1 MDMHKDTAV
10 TDCTDSNEESSH
22 CRLISKRNLDT
33 EDTIRTIVNSPVQ
46 WNLYNEDT
54 IGTTVN
60 SPVQWNLYNEDTIG
74 TTLNSP
80 VQWNLY
86 NEDTIGTTLN
96 SPVQWNLL
104 KSLSNSTTHLGI
116 WTILKR
122 ACS

>member
-10 TDCTDSNEESSH
+10 TDCTDSNEEFSH

-33 EDTIRTIVNSPVQ
+33 EDTI
-46 WNLYNEDT
+46 
-54 IGTTVN
+54 GTTVN
-60 SPVQWNLYNEDTIG
+60 SPVQWNLYDEDTIG
-74 TTLNSP
+74 TTVNSP